1 MNHNRPVRPSSG
13 NDSTMYDEPRT
24 EDYYRG
30 ASSSQGYHNSRQ
42 DHHHGHQQARGK
54 RMESDRAIMIGSARD
69 PREEKAEVAIPIEI
83 EKTISHQRGTEVAAV
98 PHTLVVLQIAML
110 YSREYLL
117 NGHRKTL
124 AAPFPLLTDLPPSQP
139 ASTLCQELAIVAG
152 LSDLQILQELQHG
165 LRLEGLEEIRLIKDK
180 RTGQSRGFAFAQFI
194 GISEARRFLDRFY
207 PTVQLYGPAH
217 SDLAAT
223 NDPSKVRIAYS
234 RDRDDRDKAGKGE
247 DDWKCEVCYLPNFSH
262 RTLCFRCNAPRT
274 RATAHG
280 ILVAQTM
287 SAFSGFATTGDS
299 DVSPD
304 GTASQ
309 FLLLRGLEPGVTEE
323 LLAKGV
329 AKLCKTKASTPP
341 SDIQGSKKRQ
351 IASTT
356 TDVSL
361 GAKDGSLRRVLLV
374 RDRKT
379 NDSWRYG
386 FAEFTTVED
395 AQAAM
400 AKYKS
405 SDKFTISSKPVML
418 SYIHA
423 GVFVPVLHPLSEEDA
438 QFTFSPLS
446 NTAIK
451 LMYWD
456 EAAYTSELVAAS
468 ADAPSTIKTKESEH
482 AKLAAA
488 AANEGLIGSGKDRE
502 PRLKKRKVDKDPKIV
517 APHLQFWTN
526 RHAELHDVAK
536 KESEKD
542 RLEPDLGLSHQ
553 KVPTTADATPSQTFA
568 DLDRKCCL
576 LCSRQFK
583 TEAEVNKHE
592 RISQLHRDNMKNE
605 DLVSK
610 ALAKLNKSKGPAT
623 ENSAYRDRA
632 KERRQAFN
640 QPKQPAAQHN
650 RASKDSNGGSSPKR
664 QDEENAPPTQS
675 KGAALL
681 GKMGWTAGEGLGAQG
696 TGRIDAIVTEL
707 YTQGVG
713 LGAQGGKVGDAAE
726 EAHRQ
731 TRGSYADFV
740 SKAKDKAKE
749 RFESLA

>member
-1 MNHNRPVRPSSG
+1 MNQSRPVRPSG
-13 NDSTMYDEPRT
+13 HDSTILSKITSTGNSWRE
-24 EDYYRG
+24 
-30 ASSSQGYHNSRQ
+30 AS
-42 DHHHGHQQARGK
+42 
-54 RMESDRAIMIGSARD
+54 I
-69 PREEKAEVAIPIEI
+69 
-83 EKTISHQRGTEVAAV
+83 
-98 PHTLVVLQIAML
+98 
-110 YSREYLL
+110 L
-117 NGHRKTL
+117 N
-124 AAPFPLLTDLPPSQP
+124 
-139 ASTLCQELAIVAG
+139 
-152 LSDLQILQELQHG
+152 ELQHG
-165 LRLEGLEEIRLIKDK
+165 LRLEGLEEVRLIKDK
-180 RTGQSRGFAFAQFI
+180 RTGQSRGFAFAQFL
-194 GISEARRFLDRFY
+194 GISDARRFLDRYY
-207 PTVQLYGPAH
+207 PTVQLYGPTSA
-217 SDLAAT
+217 DLAGT

-280 ILVAQTM
+280 VVVAQTNM
-287 SAFSGFATTGDS
+287 STFSGFATTGDS

-329 AKLCKTKASTPP
+329 SKLCKTKAGTPP
-341 SDIQGSKKRQ
+341 SDFQGAKKRQ

-356 TDVSL
+356 NDASL

-386 FAEFTTVED
+386 FAEFSTVED

-400 AKYKS
+400 AKYKA
-405 SDKFTISSKPVML
+405 SDRFTISSKPVLL

-423 GVFVPVLHPLSEEDA
+423 GVFVPVLHPLGDEYTK
-438 QFTFSPLS
+438 FTFSPLS
-446 NTAIK
+446 NATVK

-456 EAAYTSELVAAS
+456 EAAYANELAVALVDTPLA
-468 ADAPSTIKTKESEH
+468 TKTKESEH

-488 AANEGLIGSGKDRE
+488 AANEGLVGNGKDGE
-502 PRLKKRKVDKDPKIV
+502 PRLKKRKVDKDSKVV

-526 RHAELHDVAK
+526 RHAELHGLPPKDSEEETLDSGPSALQK
-536 KESEKD
+536 KIPPSTQT
-542 RLEPDLGLSHQ
+542 P
-553 KVPTTADATPSQTFA
+553 PSQSFA
-568 DLDRKCCL
+568 DLDRRCCL

-592 RISQLHRDNMKNE
+592 RVSQLHRDNMNNE
-605 DLVSK
+605 DLVGK
-610 ALAKLNKSKGPAT
+610 AMAKLNKTKGSAI
-623 ENSAYRDRA
+623 EGSAYRDRA

-650 RASKDSNGGSSPKR
+650 RASKELIDGSTPKKED
-664 QDEENAPPTQS
+664 DEVPPIQS

-681 GKMGWTAGEGLGAQG
+681 GKMGWTAGAGLGAQG
-696 TGRIDAIVTEL
+696 TGRTDAIVTEL

-731 TRGSYADFV
+731 TKGSYADFV

-749 RFESLA
+749 RFESLT